1 MDGYDSIKARLK
13 KRAAPTAA
21 EPDGDEGG
29 ESGGGAAAAGM
40 KLKEALASG
49 DGAAICAA
57 AKACA
62 SA

>member
-1 MDGYDSIKARLK
+1 MDGYENIKARLAK
-13 KRAAPTAA
+13 KLGPADPE
-21 EPDGDEGG
+21 EPDGDTGA
-29 ESGGGAAAAGM
+29 SGGAAAAGD
-40 KLKEALASG
+40 KLKAALASG

>member
-1 MDGYDSIKARLK
+1 LDGYDNIKERLK
-13 KRAAPTAA
+13 KRAAGPVEA
-21 EPDGDEGG
+21 DNGD
-29 ESGGGAAAAGM
+29 SDAGGGAAAAGA

-57 AKACA
+57 VKACS

>member
-1 MDGYDSIKARLK
+1 LDGYDNIKERLK
-13 KRAAPTAA
+13 KRAAPEPK

-29 ESGGGAAAAGM
+29 EASGGAEAAG
-40 KLKEALASG
+40 KRLKEALASG

-62 SA
+62 NA

>member
-1 MDGYDSIKARLK
+1 MDGYDSIKERLK

-29 ESGGGAAAAGM
+29 ESGGAAAAGM

>member
-1 MDGYDSIKARLK
+1 LDGYDNIKERLK
-13 KRAAPTAA
+13 KRAAGPV
-21 EPDGDEGG
+21 EPDKDDADAG
-29 ESGGGAAAAGM
+29 GGGAAAGA

-57 AKACA
+57 VKACS

>member
-1 MDGYDSIKARLK
+1 MDGYENIKARLA
-13 KRAAPTAA
+13 KRAGPDEKEPAA
-21 EPDGDEGG
+21 DGDE
-29 ESGGGAAAAGM
+29 GGGAAAAGM